1 MARGPE
7 LRRQQRRSQ
16 HKHCRQGP
24 RLADGAGVAAAHGD
38 PTRVSQVHKR
48 GSTTRGGGG
57 LASAQAEPR
66 AKRKGPSQARKV
78 SGNASGD
85 QAAAAQVACGF
96 PLLFCS
102 VILPKCTCAAGG
114 HANPTCPPPRPAPG
128 TTRRRSLRFFSPF
141 IFVCSLDLSLSLSL
155 VLPFPLSLSLSLS
168 FSVKVSFVNGINQ
181 TNHSIN

>member
-38 PTRVSQVHKR
+38 PTRVSQAHKR
-48 GSTTRGGGG
+48 GSPTRGGG

-78 SGNASGD
+78 RGNASGD

-96 PLLFCS
+96 PVLFCS

-114 HANPTCPPPRPAPG
+114 HANPTCPPPA
-128 TTRRRSLRFFSPF
+128 LRLGSRAGAACVFSPRSF
-141 IFVCSLDLSLSLSL
+141 LCVRLISLSLSP
-155 VLPFPLSLSLSLS
+155 VLPFPLSLSLS